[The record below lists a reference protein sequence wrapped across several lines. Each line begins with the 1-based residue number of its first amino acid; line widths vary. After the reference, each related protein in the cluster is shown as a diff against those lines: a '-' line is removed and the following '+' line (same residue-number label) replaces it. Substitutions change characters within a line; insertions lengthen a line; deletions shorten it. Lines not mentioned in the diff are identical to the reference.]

1 MAKSSCDFVTN
12 WAVQVMSYEQDI
24 HDEVQ
29 VSKWK
34 SNEKQCRVQQD
45 VNDEVQVSKWKSN
58 EKQCRVQQY
67 VHDENDK
74 VEVCK
79 WKRQVVQASMCM

>member
-24 HDEVQ
+24 H
-29 VSKWK
+29 
-34 SNEKQCRVQQD
+34 
-45 VNDEVQVSKWKSN
+45 DEVQVSKWKSN